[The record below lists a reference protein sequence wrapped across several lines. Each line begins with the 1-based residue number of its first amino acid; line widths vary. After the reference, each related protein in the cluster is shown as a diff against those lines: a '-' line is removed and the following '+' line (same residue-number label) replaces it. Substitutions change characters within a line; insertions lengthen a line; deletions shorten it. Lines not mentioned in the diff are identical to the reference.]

1 MARYAAR
8 TFVCFFE
15 PGWLFGGKNGAAA
28 LALMSALL
36 LAGCAGP
43 SNYHR
48 GAAAPQRVVI
58 DASKRGDMVMTALS
72 LLDTRYRYGGENP
85 AEGFDCSG
93 LVAYVV
99 DRIADERLPHNAAV
113 IAQTTRPINRKN
125 LKAGDL
131 VFFNTLNQ
139 PYSHVGI
146 YVGDGLFVNAPSSG
160 GRVRLDALDSRYFAR
175 RFEGAGT
182 FFTE

>member
-1 MARYAAR
+1 M
-8 TFVCFFE
+8 TTQQNFW
-15 PGWLFGGKNGAAA
+15 PSQLFGGKSAIAVVIG
-28 LALMSALL
+28 ALL

-43 SNYHR
+43 SHYYNDHVAR
-48 GAAAPQRVVI
+48 RVVI
-58 DASKRGDMVMTALS
+58 DAGKRGDVVMTALS
-72 LLDTRYRYGGENP
+72 LLDTRYRYGGESP

-99 DRIADERLPHNAAV
+99 DRVADERLPHNAAS
-113 IAQTTRPINRKN
+113 IAQTTRPVSRKE

-131 VFFNTLNQ
+131 VFFNTQNE
-139 PYSHVGI
+139 PHSHVGI

-175 RFEGAGT
+175 RFDGAGT

>member
-1 MARYAAR
+1 MVQHAAKIFISYFWPNR
-8 TFVCFFE
+8 F
-15 PGWLFGGKNGAAA
+15 LGGKNAIAA
-28 LALMSALL
+28 LVGALL

-43 SNYHR
+43 SGYHK
-48 GAAAPQRVVI
+48 GESAPRRVVI
-58 DASKRGDMVMTALS
+58 DAGKRGDMVMTALS
-72 LLDTRYRYGGENP
+72 LLDTRYRYGGESP

-99 DRIADERLPHNAAV
+99 DLVADERLPHNAAS
-113 IAQTTRPINRKN
+113 IAQTTRPVSRKD

-131 VFFNTLNQ
+131 VFFNTQ
-139 PYSHVGI
+139 HQRHSHVGI

-160 GRVRLDALDSRYFAR
+160 GRVRIDALDSHYFAR
-175 RFEGAGT
+175 RFDGAGT

>member
-1 MARYAAR
+1 MLQYAAKI
-8 TFVCFFE
+8 FVASFW
-15 PGWLFGGKNGAAA
+15 PGRFSGGKSAIAA
-28 LALMSALL
+28 LMGALL

-43 SNYHR
+43 SSYHR
-48 GAAAPQRVVI
+48 GETASRRVVI
-58 DASKRGDMVMTALS
+58 DAGKRGDVVMTALS
-72 LLDTRYRYGGENP
+72 LLDTRYRYGGESP

-99 DRIADERLPHNAAV
+99 DRVADERLPHNSAS
-113 IAQTTRPINRKN
+113 IAQTIRPVSRED

-131 VFFNTLNQ
+131 VFFNTQHQ
-139 PYSHVGI
+139 PHSHVGI

-160 GRVRLDALDSRYFAR
+160 TRARIDALDSRYFAR
-175 RFEGAGT
+175 RFDGAGT